1 MFASY
6 SRLALFPTRTG
17 ISGRVGIGRQTPA
30 YVHYTMCLARPWA
43 RGMCRILSLID
54 EPPGKIGDFD
64 GPARHGEHF
73 FLLLPTVEGSSIWDL
88 QVSFKEH
95 SYKIDMLWCIVWHP
109 AI

>member
-1 MFASY
+1 MFAPY

-17 ISGRVGIGRQTPA
+17 ISGKVGIGIQSLLVCTIRCALLGPGQEE
-30 YVHYTMCLARPWA
+30 CAR
-43 RGMCRILSLID
+43 LSLID
-54 EPPGKIGDFD
+54 EPPGNIGDFG

-95 SYKIDMLWCIVWHP
+95 SYKIGMLWCIVWNP